1 MWLGHGTETSVRRLG
16 ASWAQRTST
25 TILTTTQRRFV
36 LGIEAW
42 QGWFPTYRS
51 RQCMFQEKAEK
62 RKIKTTLNK
71 SRTTTPLQISV
82 SRIARLGVWPLEAV
96 QEGRRWKGLTCRYAC
111 MHQCQ
116 SLGKTMHIRA
126 SEPVFVAVTKLARQ
140 TYRHRER

>member
-82 SRIARLGVWPLEAV
+82 LGCLSVNSGKRI
-96 QEGRRWKGLTCRYAC
+96 T
-111 MHQCQ
+111 
-116 SLGKTMHIRA
+116 KTERA
-126 SEPVFVAVTKLARQ
+126 SPSLPT
-140 TYRHRER
+140 